1 MSDCDNNNNKYY
13 IIQLLRGLDGTI
25 YHHTRYGRVGNSQG
39 NTLDPVRDLED
50 GIEAYRIT
58 YKKKTAKSKGY
69 KEIEMKLGAPDKYE
83 DVHPDLDNISKGKTA
98 ESYPESKLDKRIQR
112 LLAFIN
118 DRNLMEKSVTQVG
131 YDIQKLPLG
140 QLSDETVKDGYKS
153 LRQIENILM
162 KIEKKKTTLSK
173 EMPKLKELTNQ
184 FYTSIPHNFGM
195 SKMRNFIIDNEDM
208 LK

>member
-1 MSDCDNNNNKYY
+1 MN
-13 IIQLLRGLDGTI
+13 
-25 YHHTRYGRVGNSQG
+25 V
-39 NTLDPVRDLED
+39 V
-50 GIEAYRIT
+50 
-58 YKKKTAKSKGY
+58 
-69 KEIEMKLGAPDKYE
+69 
-83 DVHPDLDNISKGKTA
+83 SKGKAA
-98 ESYPESKLDKRIQR
+98 ESYPESKLDKRVQR

-118 DRNLMEKSVTQVG
+118 DRTLMERSVTQVG

-162 KIEKKKTTLSK
+162 KIGKKQSTTKK

-195 SKMRNFIIDNEDM
+195 SKMHNFIIDNEDM